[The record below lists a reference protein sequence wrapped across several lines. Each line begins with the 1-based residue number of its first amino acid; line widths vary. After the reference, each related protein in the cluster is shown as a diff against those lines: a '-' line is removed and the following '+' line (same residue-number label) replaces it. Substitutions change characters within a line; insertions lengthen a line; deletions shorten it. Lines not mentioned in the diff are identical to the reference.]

1 MEFINGSAVYIHYGD
16 DKFEKPGSIRNLDQ
30 FTKPSGGFWAS
41 RKGDPF
47 GWKRWCEREDF
58 RLNRL
63 ERSFEFVLK
72 DFAKVA
78 VLSNSKDLI
87 PMPKLKDSWKPH
99 KDSHDLFVDWCCL
112 DFEALSKIYDAIEI
126 TNIRELYW
134 DLYGWDCNSILIMN
148 PDIVEVIERK

>member
-16 DKFEKPGSIRNLDQ
+16 DKFEKPGPIRNRDQ
-30 FTKPSGGFWAS
+30 FTKPGGGFWAS
-41 RKGDPF
+41 RKGDPL
-47 GWKRWCEREDF
+47 GWKYWCEREEF

-63 ERSFEFVLK
+63 KRSFEFILK

-78 VLSNSKDLI
+78 VLSSTKDLI
-87 PMPKLKDSWKPH
+87 QMPKLNDSWKPNKYLH
-99 KDSHDLFVDWCCL
+99 GFSVDWCCL

-126 TNIRELYW
+126 TNIGELYW